1 MNLKDKIRDRK
12 ARVGVIAYG
21 TTHWAVVESRDQLRD
36 EADLQTSYY
45 RLRAYPFRSA
55 LASFIERHDRVYV
68 VEQNRDAQMVTLMR
82 PELRPELAGR
92 LRSVLHYS
100 GQPIDARTITDNI
113 LIQEGYR
120 VEFSEANGM
129 IPHDAGVGGE

>member
-1 MNLKDKIRDRK
+1 MSTRDTS
-12 ARVGVIAYG
+12 AAEDPII
-21 TTHWAVVESRDQLRD
+21 ESRDQLAA

-68 VEQNRDAQMVTLMR
+68 VEQNRDAQMSTLMR
-82 PELRPELAGR
+82 LELRAELAGR
-92 LRSVLHYS
+92 LRSVLHYA
-100 GQPIDARTITDNI
+100 GLPIDARSITEDV

-120 VEFSEANGM
+120 VEHSEADGPL
-129 IPHDAGVGGE
+129 PHNAGVGGE